1 MDISGA
7 VLKKETNESKETNG
21 TNDVNHIIGLCG
33 YFGFIGFFRVYIIAS
48 AGHDDAME
56 DVIIIGL
63 GCAGYTA
70 AIYSARYKLKTFLV
84 GAEAGGMGNTA
95 AEVGNWPGEIEIR
108 GPDLMD
114 KFKAHATSFKEVTMK
129 ISYVK
134 DVMNIDGGFRVLMEG
149 GESVDGKTIIFATGS
164 NKRHLGVPGETE
176 LSGKGVTYC
185 ATCDAFFYRNK
196 TVAVIGGGDSAV
208 EGAAIAAQ
216 VAAKVYLV
224 HRKNTFRAEPFWVE
238 KVKEKK
244 NVEFVLERNVAQ
256 ILGDQ
261 PSPATAGL
269 RPASKKV
276 SGITLDQPWNGL
288 GTLPVDGVFIEI
300 GSTPAIDLPKKLGCE
315 IDPQGFLKVD
325 EAQRASVPGIF
336 GAGDL
341 TSGSNHFAQF
351 TTAAGEATV
360 AANSAFNFLQSGH

>member
-1 MDISGA
+1 
-7 VLKKETNESKETNG
+7 
-21 TNDVNHIIGLCG
+21 
-33 YFGFIGFFRVYIIAS
+33 
-48 AGHDDAME
+48 ME

-114 KFKAHATSFKEVTMK
+114 KFKAHATSFKEVTLK
-129 ISYVK
+129 IAYVK
-134 DVMNIDGGFRVLMEG
+134 DIQKIDGGFRVFMEG
-149 GESVDGKTIIFATGS
+149 DQTVDGKTIIFATGS
-164 NKRHLGVPGETE
+164 NKRHLGIPGEAE
-176 LSGKGVTYC
+176 FSGKGVTYC
-185 ATCDAFFYRNK
+185 ATCDAFFYKNK

-224 HRKNTFRAEPFWVE
+224 HRKNSFRAEPFWVD

-244 NVEFVLERNVAQ
+244 NVEFVLERNTVEV
-256 ILGDQ
+256 LGD
-261 PSPATAGL
+261 
-269 RPASKKV
+269 KKV
-276 SGITLDQPWNGL
+276 TGIKLDQPWNGSD
-288 GTLPVDGVFIEI
+288 TLAVDGVFIEI
-300 GSTPAIDLPKKLGCE
+300 GSNPAIELPKKLGCE
-315 IDPQGFLKVD
+315 IDALGFLKVD

-351 TTAAGEATV
+351 TTAAGEGTV

>member
-1 MDISGA
+1 
-7 VLKKETNESKETNG
+7 
-21 TNDVNHIIGLCG
+21 
-33 YFGFIGFFRVYIIAS
+33 
-48 AGHDDAME
+48 ME

-114 KFKAHATSFKEVTMK
+114 KFKAHATSFGDLVTMK
-129 ISYVK
+129 ISRVK
-134 DVMNIDGGFRVLMEG
+134 DVKKIDGGFELELEG
-149 GESVDGKTIIFATGS
+149 QEKVRGKTIIFATGS
-164 NKRHLGVPGETE
+164 NKRHLGIPGEAE
-176 LSGKGVTYC
+176 FSGKGVTYC

-224 HRKNTFRAEPFWVE
+224 HRRNEFRAEPYWIE

-244 NVEFVLERNVAQ
+244 NIVLVLERNSVE
-256 ILGDQ
+256 ILGDKRV
-261 PSPATAGL
+261 TGL
-269 RPASKKV
+269 K
-276 SGITLDQPWNGL
+276 LDKPHNGSDVL
-288 GTLPVDGVFIEI
+288 KVDGVFIEI
-300 GSTPAIDLPKKLGCE
+300 GATPATELTDKLGCAK
-315 IDPQGFLKVD
+315 DDQGFLKVD
-325 EAQRASVPGIF
+325 QAQRTSVPGIF

-351 TTAAGEATV
+351 TTAAGEGTV